1 MEYKKK
7 CLENLKQL
15 GVAPRM
21 ATAFIILII
30 VPYLF
35 LASVIFWFY
44 EKNAISNLTEATMD
58 TITVAAAGIH
68 SAMLEREDDSM
79 AVYYNGCVEM
89 LGAERTLTEQEE
101 KQITEHL
108 SACSYANTGVRAA

>member
-44 EKNAISNLTEATMD
+44 EKNAICVMSV
-58 TITVAAAGIH
+58 VA
-68 SAMLEREDDSM
+68 
-79 AVYYNGCVEM
+79 CVPYSVFRSDRGQ
-89 LGAERTLTEQEE
+89 LF
-101 KQITEHL
+101 
-108 SACSYANTGVRAA
+108 